1 MNIKRIIIVV
11 FSISIIITS
20 FFLGQDS
27 VSSSYFDIL
36 IKNDDVF
43 LNYNLK
49 DEGTVKVYK
58 VESNKLVFKRKL
70 TNLKGK
76 MYFNNLAKNQI
87 YKFCFYNEKG
97 KRIIKKEKFIYD
109 YKAISE
115 LPIISL
121 NTEENKIPKADVL
134 YPEDPLSCWGYTTIN
149 NTKVEGIM
157 DMYKDGDLAYSSKM
171 SFRIRGNTSSAG
183 VRKPSYKLELKQSM
197 DLLFRTTS
205 DYKSKEWYLLNC
217 GNNINT
223 VIASLLAQQINR
235 GWAPKFEMVSLL
247 INNDYRGTYLLYE
260 KAKSP
265 DRMEIKNSGFLIE
278 NDPYWWKPDT
288 KFFRTENQMLP
299 MAYTYIKPKF
309 DEDDKIYEY
318 MALIDSK
325 IESRDKDLFDYLD
338 IDSAVDWILSQD
350 IILQEDYAGSNLFLY
365 REDNKSLLKF
375 GPSWDFDLTLTSE
388 NPNQFAGIHNIDVSV
403 FFPELF
409 DYVNFKNEYRNRLL
423 EIEKTIVGY
432 YETLTGDLR
441 NKSNMLQKINNIES
455 IRYKKDKKNINDEL
469 DRIDVLFYS
478 HMEWLLKE
486 TENW

>member
-1 MNIKRIIIVV
+1 MNKRRMFIFVISIFIIISILGISEVHDYFFDFVV
-11 FSISIIITS
+11 DKNNVYIKYNVPRKGTIKVVDTS
-20 FFLGQDS
+20 RKQ
-27 VSSSYFDIL
+27 I
-36 IKNDDVF
+36 
-43 LNYNLK
+43 
-49 DEGTVKVYK
+49 VYK
-58 VESNKLVFKRKL
+58 NSINSLSGIEYLNSLSKNKAYKCSFYDLEKKE
-70 TNLKGK
+70 
-76 MYFNNLAKNQI
+76 I
-87 YKFCFYNEKG
+87 Y
-97 KRIIKKEKFIYD
+97 RVEKFIYNYD
-109 YKAISE
+109 MISK

-260 KAKSP
+260 KVKSP

-288 KFFRTENQMLP
+288 EFFRMENQMLP

-318 MALIDSK
+318 MELIDSK